1 MNLRI
6 TLLAFLCLCATAIL
20 RAERVDMLKAGAK
33 ANGKALNTKLINSTI
48 DRLNR
53 GGGGTL
59 FFPAGTYLTG
69 SIHLKSNITLELEA
83 GATLLF
89 SDNFDDYLPFV
100 EVRHEG
106 VVMKSFSPLIYA
118 VDAENQTF
126 YFAHDNTA
134 WKLSADDNA
143 QVEVTAVAK
152 LPFYAEKVRKGL
164 VWDDCYLLVTDGG
177 LYTIPLPGVYW
188 LSMLDEAE

>member
-6 TLLAFLCLCATAIL
+6 TLISFLCFCAATVL

-33 ANGKALNTKLINSTI
+33 ANGKTLNTKLINTTI

-100 EVRHEG
+100 EVRP
-106 VVMKSFSPLIYA
+106 MSPL
-118 VDAENQTF
+118 
-126 YFAHDNTA
+126 
-134 WKLSADDNA
+134 L
-143 QVEVTAVAK
+143 
-152 LPFYAEKVRKGL
+152 
-164 VWDDCYLLVTDGG
+164 
-177 LYTIPLPGVYW
+177 
-188 LSMLDEAE
+188 

>member
-106 VVMKSFSPLIYA
+106 VMMKSFQPLIYA
-118 VDAENQTF
+118 VDAENITIR
-126 YFAHDNTA
+126 
-134 WKLSADDNA
+134 
-143 QVEVTAVAK
+143 
-152 LPFYAEKVRKGL
+152 EKVHWMVKVRS
-164 VWDDCYLLVTDGG
+164 GG
-177 LYTIPLPGVYW
+177 WSSFV
-188 LSMLDEAE
+188 